1 MKNILLRVA
10 YDGTD
15 FAGYQE
21 QPGKRSV
28 SGVLRDAVETVTG
41 RTTRLIA
48 AGRTD
53 RGVHAEEQAVNFLT
67 SLTLSDEAFY
77 HVLQNQLPEDVV
89 LCSATSVPLSFHARF
104 TPHVT
109 TYRYTVENAPL
120 VLPTERRTVFSYTF
134 PLAVEPMQAAI
145 KCFEGDHD
153 FSAFS
158 SASPHRNARRRLL
171 YAEVTK
177 SGSRYCFRFSAE
189 SFLQYQVR
197 MMVGAVLLAGR
208 GVLTREA
215 ILTALSV
222 HHAKPVA
229 FSADAKGLVLESV
242 AYSTGYASIPH
253 RSRQEKGTFY
263 SL

>member
-21 QPGKRSV
+21 QPGKRTV
-28 SGVLRDAVETVTG
+28 AGVLRDAVEKVTG

-53 RGVHAEEQAVNFLT
+53 RGVHAEEQVVNFLT
-67 SLTLSDEAFY
+67 SLSLSDKAFF
-77 HVLQNQLPEDVV
+77 HAIRNQLPEDIL
-89 LCSATSVPLSFHARF
+89 LCSAKTVPLSFHARF
-104 TPHVT
+104 TPHIT
-109 TYRYTVENAPL
+109 TYRYTVENGSL
-120 VLPTERRTVFSYTF
+120 LLPTERRTVFFYTF
-134 PLAVEPMQAAI
+134 PLAMERMQTAV
-145 KCFEGDHD
+145 KCFEGEHD

-158 SASPHRNARRRLL
+158 SASPHRNARRSLL

-208 GVLTREA
+208 GVLTQEV
-215 ILTALSV
+215 ILSALST
-222 HHAKPVA
+222 HHDQPVV
-229 FSADAKGLVLESV
+229 FSADAKGLVLESI
-242 AYSTGYASIPH
+242 AYLQGND
-253 RSRQEKGTFY
+253 
-263 SL
+263 SLSG

>member
-21 QPGKRSV
+21 QPEKRTV
-28 SGVLRDAVETVTG
+28 AGVLRDAVEKVTG

-53 RGVHAEEQAVNFLT
+53 RGVHAEEQVVNFLT
-67 SLTLSDEAFY
+67 SLSLSDKAFF
-77 HVLQNQLPEDVV
+77 HAIRNQLPEDIL
-89 LCSATSVPLSFHARF
+89 LCSAKTVPLSFHARF
-104 TPHVT
+104 TPHIT
-109 TYRYTVENAPL
+109 TYRYTVENGPL
-120 VLPTERRTVFSYTF
+120 VLPTERRMVFAYTF
-134 PLAVEPMQAAI
+134 PLSMELMKVAI

-208 GVLTREA
+208 GVLTQEV
-215 ILTALSV
+215 ILSALST
-222 HHAKPVA
+222 HHDQPVA
-229 FSADAKGLVLESV
+229 FSADAKGLVLESI
-242 AYSTGYASIPH
+242 AYLQGNDSL
-253 RSRQEKGTFY
+253 SR
-263 SL
+263 

>member
-21 QPGKRSV
+21 QPGKRTV
-28 SGVLRDAVETVTG
+28 AGVLRDAVETVTG

-53 RGVHAEEQAVNFLT
+53 RGVHAEEQVVNFLT
-67 SLTLSDEAFY
+67 SRELSDEAFY
-77 HVLQNQLPEDVV
+77 HAIRNQLPEDVL
-89 LCSATSVPLSFHARF
+89 LCSAKTVPLSFHARF
-104 TPHVT
+104 TPHIT
-109 TYRYTVENAPL
+109 TYRYTVENGPL

-134 PLAVEPMQAAI
+134 PLSMEHMQAAI

-171 YAEVTK
+171 HAEVTK
-177 SGSRYCFRFSAE
+177 NGSRYCFRFSAE

-197 MMVGAVLLAGR
+197 MMVGAVLLVGR
-208 GVLTREA
+208 ETLTQEA
-215 ILTALSV
+215 ILSALST
-222 HHAKPVA
+222 HHDQPIA

-242 AYSTGYASIPH
+242 AYPTGDASMP
-253 RSRQEKGTFY
+253 RFSRQEK
-263 SL
+263 

>member
-21 QPGKRSV
+21 QPGKRTV

-89 LCSATSVPLSFHARF
+89 LCSATTVPLSFHARF

-109 TYRYTVENAPL
+109 TYRYTVENGPL

-134 PLAVEPMQAAI
+134 PLSMEPMQVAI

-158 SASPHRNARRRLL
+158 SSSPHRNARRRLL
-171 YAEVTK
+171 HAEVTK

-215 ILTALSV
+215 ILTALST
-222 HHAKPVA
+222 HHAKPVV
-229 FSADAKGLVLESV
+229 FSADAKGLVLESI
-242 AYSTGYASIPH
+242 AYPTDYASIPH